1 MTEPVEFYK
10 ELESMTVL
18 VEAIVY
24 PEVSGTFNTCP
35 PDSYVDFVWMPDEPA
50 TVDLE
55 RVWVVHKKTDGTE
68 ILSELDQNV
77 IRDEYLLDLED
88 AAVQYFLDGR
98 W

>member
-1 MTEPVEFYK
+1 MTAPIEFYK

-24 PEVSGTFNTCP
+24 PQELGTFNTCP
-35 PDSYVDFVWMPDEPA
+35 PDSYPDEPA
-50 TVDLE
+50 QVDLE

-88 AAVQYFLDGR
+88 AAVQYFLAER

>member
-1 MTEPVEFYK
+1 MTEPIEFYK

-24 PEVSGTFNTCP
+24 PEVPGTFNTCP
-35 PDSYVDFVWMPDEPA
+35 PDSYPDEPA

-68 ILSELDQNV
+68 ILSELDQNI